1 MKQKYRE
8 RGIRTKAKDH
18 RFWEEV
24 RTNQAYR
31 FFIDELLVM
40 YEEDGNGD
48 IVDIS
53 YDTFM
58 EYFRTGSRAEFDE
71 KYNMRRRRLCSCA
84 LLSLIYPDN
93 QKYISNLQNT
103 IWAICNEYSWAKV
116 AHIEHGDTEYN
127 DICIDLF
134 AAETGFALSEIRFL
148 LEDRLGSLLN
158 QRIHREIEK
167 RIIWPFLHNS
177 YNWERSGDNWAAVC
191 TGSVA
196 CTVMYERPELFYEL
210 KPRFEQ
216 CLESFLSG
224 YKADG
229 VCREGLTYW
238 QYGFGFYVAYAQ
250 RLLEFSEGK
259 INLFENEKV
268 KEIAQFPSKAF
279 LDGKATISFSD
290 AGMSSGIGYGTM
302 FLLREHYGE
311 LISMFPRDICYN
323 CYVNGRWQLH
333 LESIVFFDPGL
344 MCTMQKE
351 EAIYYMKESQW
362 FTKRCTAYGFA
373 AKGGTNKEP
382 HNHNDLGSFI
392 FCHGGRQVLV
402 DLGCGQYTKDYF
414 GPKRYEILCNRSAGH
429 SVPFVDGQEQA
440 YGSQYTAQMEYDGQI
455 LSINITEAYPQ
466 TRVKKLLRNFTFHKN
481 RVLLRDCFLYENNS
495 DKCPVQ
501 ERLVT
506 LIKPEIAEGCVKLDE
521 VRIEYDS
528 SSWSVSVTEDIHKKH
543 NGAGEFIPV
552 YLIDF
557 VSDREEKEFCV
568 EIKVE
573 EEKL

>member
-1 MKQKYRE
+1 MEQKYWG
-8 RGIRTKAKDH
+8 RGIRSKAKNSK
-18 RFWEEV
+18 FWEEV
-24 RTNQAYR
+24 RTNPAYQ
-31 FFIDELLVM
+31 FFVNELFAI
-40 YEEDGNGD
+40 YEEDGKGD
-48 IVDIS
+48 IADIS

-58 EYFRTGSRAEFDE
+58 EYFRTGTRAAFDE
-71 KYNMRRRRLCSCA
+71 KYNSRRRRLCACA
-84 LLSLIYPDN
+84 LLTLIYPDREE
-93 QKYISNLQNT
+93 YFCNLQNT
-103 IWAICNEYSWAKV
+103 IWSILNEYSWAKV
-116 AHIEHGDTEYN
+116 AHIENGDTLYN
-127 DICIDLF
+127 DNCIDLF
-134 AAETGFALSEIRFL
+134 GAETGFALSEIRFL
-148 LEDRLGSLLN
+148 LGDRLGALLK
-158 QRIHREIEK
+158 QRIHWEIEK
-167 RIIWPFLHNS
+167 RIIQPFLQNS
-177 YNWERSGDNWAAVC
+177 YTWETSGDNWAAVC
-191 TGSVA
+191 AGSVA

-210 KPRFEQ
+210 KPRLDH
-216 CLESFLSG
+216 CMESFLSG

-259 INLFENEKV
+259 INMFEDERV

-279 LDGKATISFSD
+279 LDGEAVISFSD
-290 AGMSSGIGYGTM
+290 GGMSSGIGYGTM

-311 LISMFPRDICYN
+311 LIVIFPRESCYN

-333 LESIVFFDPGL
+333 LESIVCFDPGL
-344 MCTMQKE
+344 MCTEQTG
-351 EAIYYMKESQW
+351 EATYYMKESQW
-362 FTKRCTAYGFA
+362 FTKRCSAYGFA
-373 AKGGTNKEP
+373 AKGGTNQEP

-440 YGSQYTAQMEYDGQI
+440 YGSQYTSQMEYDGQI
-455 LSINITEAYPQ
+455 LSIDITAAYPQ
-466 TRVKKLLRNFTFHKN
+466 TRVKKLLRNFTFDKN
-481 RVLLRDCFLYENNS
+481 CVVLRDCFLYEISS

-506 LIKPEIAEGCVKLDE
+506 LIRPEIVEGCVKLEE

-528 SSWSVSVTEDIHKKH
+528 SRWSVRVTEDIHKKH
-543 NGAGEFIPV
+543 NTDGEFLSV

-557 VSDREEKEFCV
+557 VSDREEKEFCA

-573 EEKL
+573 